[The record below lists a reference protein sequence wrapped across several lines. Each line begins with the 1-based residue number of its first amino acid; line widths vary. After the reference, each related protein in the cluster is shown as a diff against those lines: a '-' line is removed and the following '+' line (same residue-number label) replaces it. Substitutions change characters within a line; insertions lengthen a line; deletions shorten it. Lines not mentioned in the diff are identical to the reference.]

1 MIKVQNSEKLLPD
14 FLMESAHFYFALL
27 DVEGVLLDANELLLG
42 KSGLAL
48 NKNFYQALDQ
58 ESSKDFAEMLDQMI
72 SKPQDSKN
80 ILLNF
85 PQKSPNQSH
94 SVWWEFSMV
103 LNDEMDIVGL
113 VGLGVSLKFLEQ
125 ELPWEKM
132 AEILHFG
139 KVEIDL
145 EFSITHLDEKVVQWL
160 GTSSGSLLGQSILN
174 PQLVDF
180 TPATQEKIK
189 QLDLHSQ
196 PLFLKIPAQFPNRMA
211 LAGLLSRHSH
221 GYTFLLS
228 PSKRV
233 HKSHLS
239 FQPFSGSQLAAI
251 QGIVWVV
258 DRNFTIV
265 QQNQSAFEF
274 SKNRALE
281 DLKPGAPF
289 SSIWAGKRQDQVNK
303 AIAQSFDGNVRTVD
317 VRIEGEIETM
327 FWNIRTSPIFDAY
340 GYAEGILIQAIDVT
354 KFYSRIRQL
363 EVENHDLK
371 DLALKPSHI
380 LRSPLSSMLGLLDL
394 IDHQKLD
401 EENKKYF
408 SYLKPLAQEL
418 DEVIRNN
425 AKKMAALD

>member
-1 MIKVQNSEKLLPD
+1 MLPD

-27 DVEGVLLDANELLLG
+27 DVEGLLLDANDLLLG
-42 KSGLAL
+42 KSGLKL
-48 NKNFYQALDQ
+48 NENFFQALDE
-58 ESSKDFAEMLDQMI
+58 ESSKEFAEMLDQMI
-72 SKPQDSKN
+72 SRPQDSKN

-85 PQKSPNQSH
+85 PQLNQKYSH
-94 SVWWEFSMV
+94 SIWWEFSMV

-139 KVEIDL
+139 KVEINS
-145 EFSITHLDEKVVQWL
+145 EFKITHLDDKVAQWL
-160 GTSSGSLLGQSILN
+160 SASSETLSNQSILN
-174 PQLVDF
+174 SDTFDF
-180 TPATQEKIK
+180 SSAVQEKIK
-189 QLDLHSQ
+189 NLDANAQ

-221 GYTFLLS
+221 GFTFLLA
-228 PSKRV
+228 PSIRI
-233 HKSHLS
+233 HKPQASI
-239 FQPFSGSQLAAI
+239 QPFSSSQLAAI
-251 QGIVWVV
+251 QGAVWVL
-258 DRNFTIV
+258 DRHFTIV
-265 QQNQSAFEF
+265 QQNQSAVEF
-274 SKNRALE
+274 SKRVGLDE
-281 DLKPGAPF
+281 LKSGAQF
-289 SSIWAGKRQDQVNK
+289 SSQWAGKRRDQVNK
-303 AIAQSFDGNVRTVD
+303 AIAQSFDGNERTVD
-317 VRIEGEIETM
+317 VRIDAEKDSS
-327 FWNIRTSPIFDAY
+327 FWNVRTSPILDAY
-340 GYAEGILIQAIDVT
+340 GHSEGILIQAIDVT

-363 EVENHDLK
+363 EVENHELK

-418 DEVIRNN
+418 DEVIRSN
-425 AKKMAALD
+425 AKKMSALD